1 MKPNIRVGYG
11 YDVHALAEGVDFWIG
26 GIKIPHTHGAFGHSD
41 ADVLIHVIC
50 DALLG
55 AANMR
60 DIGFHFSDKDPKY
73 KGIDSKILLK
83 DVIKIIG
90 DKDYKVGNVD
100 STICLEMPKLN
111 PHIPEMKKVLSE
123 VMKIDEDDISIK
135 ATTTEKLGFV
145 GKEEGVAA
153 HATVLI
159 YREPDRQGAPT
170 YQGL

>member
-11 YDVHALAEGVDFWIG
+11 YDVHALAEGVDFWLG
-26 GIKIPHTHGAFGHSD
+26 GIRVPHTHGAYGHSD

-55 AANMR
+55 AASLR
-60 DIGFHFSDKDPKY
+60 DIGFHFSDTDPKF

-83 DVIKIIG
+83 DVVNLLEEKGYGI
-90 DKDYKVGNVD
+90 VNVD
-100 STICLEMPKLN
+100 ATVCLQRPKISPYIEPMREKLA
-111 PHIPEMKKVLSE
+111 E
-123 VMKIDEDDISIK
+123 VMQLPLDDVSVK

-153 HATVLI
+153 HAVALI
-159 YREPDRQGAPT
+159 YKK
-170 YQGL
+170 

>member
-1 MKPNIRVGYG
+1 MKIRTGFG
-11 YDVHALAEGVDFWIG
+11 YDVHKLEAGKDFWLG
-26 GIKIPHTHGAFGHSD
+26 GIKVPHTHGAVGHSD

-60 DIGFHFSDKDPKY
+60 DIGFHFSDQDPKF

-83 DVIKIIG
+83 DVMDLIRNAGFEIG
-90 DKDYKVGNVD
+90 NID
-100 STICLEMPKLN
+100 STICLQQPKVN
-111 PHIPEMKKVLSE
+111 PHIPAMKESLCQAME
-123 VMKIDEDDISIK
+123 IDLEDLSIK

-153 HATVLI
+153 FATVLI
-159 YREPDRQGAPT
+159 TKA
-170 YQGL
+170 